1 MWTIRI
7 SVNGMRGAGLLGGVV
22 AVAFACGCESFG
34 GSNGARGGPT
44 VSAVRHPA
52 IEDFPLPSGFALVGD
67 HSSSRA
73 SGVTRWVEYEFAGG
87 TPWSTII
94 QFFKDTL
101 PTAGWTLRTEQ
112 LRRNGS
118 YEMRFDS
125 DREEC
130 DVSVSR
136 LRSKTVVN
144 IDIRPQ
150 PQGSADR
157 IPRPV
162 QQP

>member
-7 SVNGMRGAGLLGGVV
+7 SENGMRGVILLGGII
-22 AVAFACGCESFG
+22 AAALASGCESFG
-34 GSNGARGGPT
+34 GGNRARGGPT

-52 IEDFPLPSGFALVGD
+52 IEDFPLPSGFALVSD

-73 SGVTRWVEYEFAGG
+73 SGVTRWVEYEFAGS

-112 LRRNGS
+112 LRLGGA

-130 DVSVSR
+130 DVSVDR
-136 LRSKTVVN
+136 WRGKTVVN
-144 IDIRPQ
+144 IEIRPQ

-157 IPRPV
+157 LPLPV